1 MGVWLQWLGVA
12 AILLSLPL
20 LIRWGRR
27 HAKGSAGGV
36 AMLIGLAFGHLFD
49 PARAQATETLLKKRE
64 TGDAQ
69 SEAGAGEG
77 KGKGC

>member
-1 MGVWLQWLGVA
+1 MGAWLQWLGVA
-12 AILLSLPL
+12 AILLSLPFI
-20 LIRWGRR
+20 IRWGRR

-64 TGDAQ
+64 SGETQA
-69 SEAGAGEG
+69 EAGEG
-77 KGKGC
+77 KR